1 MIMSLLNPNS
11 PMEIVVLAIIILV
24 ATGIVARIV
33 GVFLRQY
40 FKGVSRRLKVSETTY
55 VVFRRLVVAL
65 IYVIGI
71 IVLISIIPG
80 LEKLTISLVA
90 GAGFAAIVLGLAAQN
105 AFSNIVSGIFLAI
118 FQPFRV
124 GDYVTVRDEHGKI
137 EDITLR
143 HTVIK
148 TWDNRR
154 LIIPNAVIGEEA
166 IINFSI
172 SDPKTLWYVNVGI
185 SYDSDID
192 KAREIMIEEA
202 MRHKGVMKTETPK
215 VLVTELGDFAVNLR
229 LSFWLKDRSTAF
241 EVGCDIRESIKKR
254 FDREGIEIPF
264 PYRTIVYKREME
276 REQK

>member
-11 PMEIVVLAIIILV
+11 PMETVVLAIIILV

-166 IINFSI
+166 VINFSI

-192 KAREIMIEEA
+192 KAR
-202 MRHKGVMKTETPK
+202 G
-215 VLVTELGDFAVNLR
+215 
-229 LSFWLKDRSTAF
+229 S
-241 EVGCDIRESIKKR
+241 
-254 FDREGIEIPF
+254 
-264 PYRTIVYKREME
+264 
-276 REQK
+276 

>member
-11 PMEIVVLAIIILV
+11 PMETVVLAIIILV

-55 VVFRRLVVAL
+55 VVFRRLIVSL

-118 FQPFRV
+118 
-124 GDYVTVRDEHGKI
+124 
-137 EDITLR
+137 L
-143 HTVIK
+143 
-148 TWDNRR
+148 
-154 LIIPNAVIGEEA
+154 
-166 IINFSI
+166 
-172 SDPKTLWYVNVGI
+172 
-185 SYDSDID
+185 
-192 KAREIMIEEA
+192 
-202 MRHKGVMKTETPK
+202 
-215 VLVTELGDFAVNLR
+215 
-229 LSFWLKDRSTAF
+229 
-241 EVGCDIRESIKKR
+241 
-254 FDREGIEIPF
+254 
-264 PYRTIVYKREME
+264 
-276 REQK
+276 